1 MAGTPYLVDSNILL
15 RWVKPDHNDYPLV
28 VSAID
33 AILRGNDVLCY
44 TSQTVGAFWNTCTRP
59 LDRNGY
65 ALSPQETDR
74 RAKHFEEKLRLLPD
88 SLAVHEEWRKLLV
101 TYGVSGV
108 QVHDARL
115 AAAMRVHGVKRILT
129 FNDRDFSRYRDIEAV
144 QPINSFVDK
153 GCSPGATPSSFELGP
168 FGCRIIRRL
177 RSCPRNLSAKLRLAL
192 GCECG
197 CLSVPT
203 GTEPSNISNNWLG
216 VLCSRSR

>member
-44 TSQTVGAFWNTCTRP
+44 TSQNVGEFWNTCTRP

-88 SLAVHEEWRKLLV
+88 SLAVHEELAEITCHVWRV
-101 TYGVSGV
+101 WRSGPRCTAGRR
-108 QVHDARL
+108 DASTWR
-115 AAAMRVHGVKRILT
+115 
-129 FNDRDFSRYRDIEAV
+129 
-144 QPINSFVDK
+144 
-153 GCSPGATPSSFELGP
+153 
-168 FGCRIIRRL
+168 
-177 RSCPRNLSAKLRLAL
+177 
-192 GCECG
+192 
-197 CLSVPT
+197 
-203 GTEPSNISNNWLG
+203 
-216 VLCSRSR
+216 